1 MSLDQAYLSGFFKQA
16 EACGFSKEEAR
27 ALVKNAGIWNRFAEL
42 FKASPAEIIEA
53 RKTLGEG
60 SINWNPNLFNKT
72 PRLNI
77 RSSAFPGRPTI
88 FPVKTGQNYNN
99 PNQLVPTPPIPPPPP
114 PPTSFSYPM
123 GFEWE
128 HTWPSPHSNP
138 RTSPT
143 PNPVP
148 PVIPNP
154 GHSAAPNP
162 VPPVIPNP
170 GPSAA
175 PRPGPS
181 AAPNPGPSPKKPNWP
196 YVAGAAG
203 TGLGVAGATY
213 AYAASQAPP
222 SAADVPPSADGA
234 QDTDKPKPEVVK
246 HWFENEELRNAVAA
260 NPYLAPLLL
269 GGLGAGVGGLLGS
282 DDEEDDNATTRMLA
296 GGALGAGGGLLLNY
310 MLQNNKA

>member
-27 ALVKNAGIWNRFAEL
+27 ALVKTADIWNRLAEL
-42 FKASPAEIIEA
+42 FKPSAEQIIKNRNA
-53 RKTLGEG
+53 IGEV
-60 SINWNPNLFNKT
+60 SIDLNPNRFKNTSGLK
-72 PRLNI
+72 I
-77 RSSAFPGRPTI
+77 QSSAFPKHPTI
-88 FPVKTGQNYNN
+88 IPVKIGPNYN
-99 PNQLVPTPPIPPPPP
+99 PNKLVPVDPLPVTTPPL
-114 PPTSFSYPM
+114 PTPTPV
-123 GFEWE
+123 GPLWAGL
-128 HTWPSPHSNP
+128 WPHPNP
-138 RTSPT
+138 RTPPT
-143 PNPVP
+143 P
-148 PVIPNP
+148 
-154 GHSAAPNP
+154 SP

-170 GPSAA
+170 GPSPSPA

-181 AAPNPGPSPKKPNWP
+181 AAPNLVPPVIPNPGPSPKKPNWP

-234 QDTDKPKPEVVK
+234 QNTDKAKPEVVK
-246 HWFENEELRNAVAA
+246 HWFENEELRKAVAA